1 MSRGKGGGNG
11 RQDTDAKM
19 ETSYSL
25 LENRSNGRQHA
36 IEKPQVRQTHPN
48 KGGGDYTR
56 KPRVMTPKRIA
67 RDIIEESIRTP
78 VPEYILQ
85 KIEETSMWKK
95 DPFRTIEIFLYLMEF
110 CYPKLSRVQV
120 DAQIRDNA
128 MDDETRFNVLKS
140 LLMNSVEVESK
151 VIPDKDKP

>member
-1 MSRGKGGGNG
+1 MADKKHGGGTG

-25 LENRSNGRQHA
+25 LDNRAKGRQYA

-48 KGGGDYTR
+48 KGGHNSI
-56 KPRVMTPKRIA
+56 KPTRVMTPKRIA
-67 RDIIEESIRTP
+67 REIIETSLNIP

-85 KIEETSMWKK
+85 KIEEHSMWKK

-110 CYPKLSRVQV
+110 SYPKLARVQV
-120 DAQIRDNA
+120 DANVTQNA
-128 MDDETRFNVLKS
+128 PDAEERFQMLKS
-140 LLMNSVEVESK
+140 LLMNSIEVESK
-151 VIPDKDKP
+151 DVSDQD